1 MGNGKRCWRL
11 AIISHYD
18 DYNDNLVC
26 NANRSHSDGISQTRW
41 KLNSCTERFGTMRRT
56 WREYLPTT
64 IWRQKLYRHMNAIY
78 PIVDKTMFRSSTT
91 AFIPLATIHNEV
103 AHCRWCQKAV
113 SLEFCPWLACII
125 LIKFNSV
132 LSPAFRNPQLI
143 NVMENAEN
151 HVYLFGNWSPSTAIE
166 RQYILC
172 TT

>member
-1 MGNGKRCWRL
+1 
-11 AIISHYD
+11 
-18 DYNDNLVC
+18 
-26 NANRSHSDGISQTRW
+26 
-41 KLNSCTERFGTMRRT
+41 
-56 WREYLPTT
+56 
-64 IWRQKLYRHMNAIY
+64 MNAIY

-91 AFIPLATIHNEV
+91 FIPLAAIHNEV

-113 SLEFCPWLACII
+113 SLEICPWLACII